1 MAAPKLRFKEFSKD
15 WGSKKIIELADY
27 VDYRGK
33 TPKKVESGVLLVTA
47 KNIKQGYLDYSASQE
62 FIEESA
68 FDDVMRRGKVE
79 LNDVLITTEAPLG
92 NVASVDRTDI
102 ALAQRVIKYRGKIGL
117 LDNLFLKQKFLSES
131 FQEILKSKAT
141 GGTVQGIKGSVL
153 HQIPLI
159 VPSKEEQTK
168 IASFLSAVDEKISQL
183 TQKHELLSQ
192 YKQGMMQKLF
202 SQQIRFKADDG
213 SEFGEWENK
222 TLSNFIIKHIGG
234 ASLKPS
240 DFVEQS
246 EYEVIPKKAIV
257 PNGYLNLDKDNPTY
271 CSEDFFKANLKNT
284 VDNTYLVTVLR
295 DLVPSGPSIGYIVKY
310 MENTQYI
317 LAQGVYG
324 FKLKEELNKD
334 FLIHFSNTK
343 AYRLVMQSI
352 MVGSTQVHIRN
363 QDFFG
368 IEIPVPCLE
377 EQTKIANFLSAID
390 QKIEVVA
397 QQIEQA
403 KTWKKGLLQQ
413 MFV

>member
-183 TQKHELLSQ
+183 TQKQELLSQ

-202 SQQIRFKADDG
+202 SQQTRFKADDG
-213 SEFGEWENK
+213 SEFGEWENSYI
-222 TLSNFIIKHIGG
+222 SNECKITTG
-234 ASLKPS
+234 
-240 DFVEQS
+240 
-246 EYEVIPKKAIV
+246 
-257 PNGYLNLDKDNPTY
+257 
-271 CSEDFFKANLKNT
+271 
-284 VDNTYLVTVLR
+284 
-295 DLVPSGPSIGYIVKY
+295 
-310 MENTQYI
+310 
-317 LAQGVYG
+317 
-324 FKLKEELNKD
+324 NKD
-334 FLIHFSNTK
+334 TQNKVDDGLYPFFVRSQTVEKINSYSMDCEAILTSGDGVGVGKNYHYINGKFDFHQRVYCLYEFSERLIGKYLYIYFSNYFYDRVK
-343 AYRLVMQSI
+343 RLSAKNSVDSVRMDMISK
-352 MVGSTQVHIRN
+352 M
-363 QDFFG
+363 
-368 IEIPVPCLE
+368 EIKLPCLE
-377 EQTKIANFLSAID
+377 EQTKIANFLSSID

-403 KTWKKGLLQQ
+403 KQWKKGLLQQ

>member
-1 MAAPKLRFKEFSKD
+1 MTVPKLRFKEFDGDWLTTKLGEVVKFSNGKRIPLSETDRQKRQGIYRYYGASGVIDHVDDYIFDGQYILIGEDGANIITRSSTLAFVVEGKFWVNNHAHIFQSKHGD
-15 WGSKKIIELADY
+15 NIFLATY
-27 VDYRGK
+27 LESLNYERFNSGTAQPK
-33 TPKKVESGVLLVTA
+33 LNLENLKKVPVVNPPIS
-47 KNIKQGYLDYSASQE
+47 
-62 FIEESA
+62 
-68 FDDVMRRGKVE
+68 
-79 LNDVLITTEAPLG
+79 
-92 NVASVDRTDI
+92 
-102 ALAQRVIKYRGKIGL
+102 
-117 LDNLFLKQKFLSES
+117 
-131 FQEILKSKAT
+131 
-141 GGTVQGIKGSVL
+141 
-153 HQIPLI
+153 
-159 VPSKEEQTK
+159 EQTK
-168 IASFLSAVDEKISQL
+168 IATFLSAVEEKISQL
-183 TQKHELLSQ
+183 TQKHALLSQ

-213 SEFGEWENK
+213 SAFGEWENK
-222 TLSNFIIKHIGG
+222 ALSKFIIKHIGG

-368 IEIPVPCLE
+368 IEIPVPCLA

>member
-1 MAAPKLRFKEFSKD
+1 MVAPKLRFKEFSED

-168 IASFLSAVDEKISQL
+168 IASFLSAVDEKINQL
-183 TQKHELLSQ
+183 TQKHQLLSQ

-213 SEFGEWENK
+213 SEFEEWEYKPLHEIANK
-222 TLSNFIIKHIGG
+222 NSIKNKDGSVTEVLTNSALQGIIKQSDYFDREIVTESNLSGYYLVNINDFVYNPRISVHAPVGPIKRNKKCLGVMSPLYTIFTVEIGNLTYLEYFFDSNFWHDYVKSVANSG
-234 ASLKPS
+234 ARH
-240 DFVEQS
+240 DRMN
-246 EYEVIPKKAIV
+246 I
-257 PNGYLNLDKDNPTY
+257 T
-271 CSEDFFKANLKNT
+271 
-284 VDNTYLVTVLR
+284 
-295 DLVPSGPSIGYIVKY
+295 
-310 MENTQYI
+310 
-317 LAQGVYG
+317 
-324 FKLKEELNKD
+324 NKD
-334 FLIHFSNTK
+334 FFEMPIL
-343 AYRLVMQSI
+343 Y
-352 MVGSTQVHIRN
+352 
-363 QDFFG
+363 
-368 IEIPVPCLE
+368 PCLE

-390 QKIEVVA
+390 QNIEVTA

-403 KTWKKGLLQQ
+403 KQWKKGLLQQ

>member
-1 MAAPKLRFKEFSKD
+1 MTAPKIRFKEFSEN

-102 ALAQRVIKYRGKIGL
+102 ALAQRVIKYRGKTGL

-159 VPSKEEQTK
+159 VPSKEEQTQ
-168 IASFLSAVDEKISQL
+168 IATFLSAVDEKISQL
-183 TQKHELLSQ
+183 SQKLHLLGQ

-202 SQQIRFKADDG
+202 SQKIRFKADDG
-213 SEFGEWENK
+213 SEFGEWEKTALNTLCSRSYQGINTVADKVEYQQSGYPILQAKHITSEKLDLVDVRYLSDLDYEKYKEKYIPKVNDILFSNIGTIGKVVLVGTENPFFIAWNIFLITPKETLITPLYLTSYLRWLTALNYFDNLQTGNATKFINK
-222 TLSNFIIKHIGG
+222 TDL
-234 ASLKPS
+234 LTT
-240 DFVEQS
+240 
-246 EYEVIPKKAIV
+246 VI
-257 PNGYLNLDKDNPTY
+257 NL
-271 CSEDFFKANLKNT
+271 
-284 VDNTYLVTVLR
+284 
-295 DLVPSGPSIGYIVKY
+295 
-310 MENTQYI
+310 
-317 LAQGVYG
+317 
-324 FKLKEELNKD
+324 
-334 FLIHFSNTK
+334 
-343 AYRLVMQSI
+343 
-352 MVGSTQVHIRN
+352 
-363 QDFFG
+363 
-368 IEIPVPCLE
+368 PCLE
-377 EQTKIANFLSAID
+377 EQTKIANFLSSID

-403 KTWKKGLLQQ
+403 KLWKKGLLQQ

>member
-1 MAAPKLRFKEFSKD
+1 MTAPKIRFKEFSEN

-168 IASFLSAVDEKISQL
+168 IATFLSAVDEKISQL
-183 TQKHELLSQ
+183 SQKLHLLGQ
-192 YKQGMMQKLF
+192 YKQGMMHKLF
-202 SQQIRFKADDG
+202 SQQLRFKADDG
-213 SEFGEWENK
+213 SEFGDWEDKPLNEIACKNTIKNK
-222 TLSNFIIKHIGG
+222 DGSITEVLTNSAIQGIIKQSDYFEREIVTESNLIGYY
-234 ASLKPS
+234 LVNVN
-240 DFVEQS
+240 DFVYNPRIS
-246 EYEVIPKKAIV
+246 VHAPVGPIKRNKKCLGIMSPLYTVFTIKTGNLNYLEYFF
-257 PNGYLNLDKDNPTY
+257 D
-271 CSEDFFKANLKNT
+271 CDFWHDYVKSVAN
-284 VDNTYLVTVLR
+284 
-295 DLVPSGPSIGYIVKY
+295 SGARHDRMNI
-310 MENTQYI
+310 T
-317 LAQGVYG
+317 
-324 FKLKEELNKD
+324 NKD
-334 FLIHFSNTK
+334 FFEMPIL
-343 AYRLVMQSI
+343 Y
-352 MVGSTQVHIRN
+352 
-363 QDFFG
+363 
-368 IEIPVPCLE
+368 PCLK

-390 QKIEVVA
+390 QKIDVVSE
-397 QQIEQA
+397 QLEQA
-403 KTWKKGLLQQ
+403 KLWKKGLLQQ

>member
-1 MAAPKLRFKEFSKD
+1 MAVPKLRFNEFDGGWSN
-15 WGSKKIIELADY
+15 KKIGEIAVVTSGGTPSRNIPKYWNGHIPWVTTSL
-27 VDYRGK
+27 VDF
-33 TPKKVESGVLLVTA
+33 
-47 KNIKQGYLDYSASQE
+47 NIINNAEE
-62 FIEESA
+62 FITQDGVDNSSA
-68 FDDVMRRGKVE
+68 KLFPKNTILMAMYGQGITRGKVAI
-79 LNDVLITTEAPLG
+79 LGIDATTNQACAAIKLRDG
-92 NVASVDRTDI
+92 IDI
-102 ALAQRVIKYRGKIGL
+102 HFVFQNLMNRYEEIRDLSNEGGQKNLSAGIIKDISISY
-117 LDNLFLKQKFLSES
+117 
-131 FQEILKSKAT
+131 
-141 GGTVQGIKGSVL
+141 
-153 HQIPLI
+153 
-159 VPSKEEQTK
+159 PSKPEQTK

-183 TQKHELLSQ
+183 TQKHALLSQ